1 MTIKNMKLSK
11 HLNKGKN
18 KVRVF
23 CSWLTEKSERKEALR
38 ELQELTKKGKG
49 FRYLPV
55 QGLVNN
61 LFQLKILHQ

>member
-1 MTIKNMKLSK
+1 MTIKNMKLAK